1 MERIDD
7 VLPYAPPTDIPQGVT
22 EEVSII
28 LEILKEHDMKT
39 RNYIIVLMSND
50 FIALAWAL

>member
-50 FIALAWAL
+50 FIALA